1 MAIEEKKT
9 IHDIWSEKAEKGVNP
24 ILTPV
29 FPQNYQGKQ
38 VIINADRLIFNAK
51 QQTTGYESMEAAGDF
66 EGGDI
71 HMFSQNF
78 VSFSTNGSIHLNTGF
93 EMKGKT
99 DHEQEKNYIAL
110 SSPNIFL
117 GLNNK
122 KTYPTEPAV
131 LGNKNQEYQE
141 KLLNFLKKI
150 LDKLSSEYRHI
161 GDRGGFTSPLGDT
174 FVDMRLDYN
183 GESGEQ
189 YPNTDPTSGDSLG
202 DSIGGLKVLLRE
214 IKSQHVFIKD

>member
-9 IHDIWSEKAEKGVNP
+9 IHDIWSEKADKGTNP
-24 ILTPV
+24 LYTPV
-29 FPQNYQGKQ
+29 FPNNYQGKQ
-38 VIINADRLIFNAK
+38 VIVNADRLIFNAR
-51 QQTTGYESMEAAGDF
+51 QQFSGQESIGSAGNY

-93 EMKGKT
+93 EMEGKT
-99 DHEQEKNYIAL
+99 DYEQEKNFIAL

-131 LGNKNQEYQE
+131 LGNKNQEFQE

-161 GDRGGFTSPLGDT
+161 GDRGGHTSPVGDT
-174 FVDMRLDYN
+174 FEDMRMDYN
-183 GESGEQ
+183 GNTGET
-189 YPNTDPTSGDSLG
+189 YPNTDPTTGDSLG